1 MDNKP
6 GSAYWWKTLR
16 FTPAMHLGLGD
27 VRVTF
32 AMQQDIVARIDA
44 LEKALQRAV
53 DLYGKPGG
61 PWNVP
66 SDPGGWLAESRAAL
80 GERCSDPAWQCPI
93 NYDGCRGYCGSYGCG
108 G

>member
-1 MDNKP
+1 MSEKP
-6 GSAYWWKTLR
+6 GSTEWWKQLR
-16 FTPAMHLGLGD
+16 FSPSMHLGLGD
-27 VRVTF
+27 VRVTI
-32 AMQQDIVARIDA
+32 AMQEDVTARTDA

-66 SDPGGWLAESRAAL
+66 SDPGGWLAEARAAL
-80 GERCSDPAWQCPI
+80 AGKPDRPAWRCPI
-93 NYDGCRGYCGSYGCG
+93 NYDGCEGYCGSYGCG